1 MPVRVSATDR
11 IRTKIDALFAEDREL
26 SEILEEVARLGAQ
39 LLMQAALEAEVT
51 EFLGRERYQRTAA
64 CLDAND
70 GSRNGYRPVTVK
82 TTTGPV
88 TLERPKLRGTTA
100 AFASRLFGKHVTKTN
115 ALETLVIAAFVRGLS
130 VRDVEATLAEA
141 LGDQAAISKSTVS
154 EICKAMRAEYQAWA
168 RRRLDEIMLDYL
180 FLDASFFRMHPGS
193 PAEPVLAAWGI
204 STEGKP
210 VFVGLSPGTGESTD
224 AWADFLTDL
233 RERGLAAPLLVVS
246 GGAKGL
252 IAAILAKIPTG
263 MQAEVRDGYWAI
275 FDTTDLNI
283 QPGPQLVEIVDKRIE
298 AFAAKYSDLYPA
310 AMRILLTDKAG
321 LTAYLRFPVEHH
333 GRVRHSNFIERSFG
347 ETKRRTKVIGR
358 FPGETSAISLVWAVL
373 DRASAGWR
381 GLTMTPVGTRLLQ
394 DLRRSLLDPPREL
407 RPPPST
413 TSGDTDQADPISA
426 IA

>member
-1 MPVRVSATDR
+1 M
-11 IRTKIDALFAEDREL
+11 
-26 SEILEEVARLGAQ
+26 
-39 LLMQAALEAEVT
+39 
-51 EFLGRERYQRTAA
+51 
-64 CLDAND
+64 
-70 GSRNGYRPVTVK
+70 
-82 TTTGPV
+82 
-88 TLERPKLRGTTA
+88 
-100 AFASRLFGKHVTKTN
+100 
-115 ALETLVIAAFVRGLS
+115 IAAFVRGLS

-154 EICKAMRAEYQAWA
+154 EICKAIRAEYQAWA
-168 RRRLDEIMLDYL
+168 RRRLDEIALDYL

-204 STEGKP
+204 TTEGKP

-224 AWADFLTDL
+224 AWADYLTDL
-233 RERGLAAPLLVVS
+233 RERGLATPLLVVS
-246 GGAKGL
+246 DGARGL
-252 IAAILAKIPTG
+252 IAAIEQIYPKALRQRCLIHRLRNVLAKIPTG

-275 FDTTDLNI
+275 FDTIDLNI
-283 QPGPQLVEIVDKRIE
+283 EPGPRLVEIVDTRIE
-298 AFAAKYSDLYPA
+298 AFAAQYCDLYPA

-407 RPPPST
+407 RPSPCT
-413 TSGDTDQADPISA
+413 TSGETNQTDPISA
-426 IA
+426 SA